1 MFGHSVFGHS
11 VYGHNVFRP
20 EGHAERYRQQ
30 ERLSGG
36 YAAALQD
43 LPRHMHLHVR
53 ERMAG
58 IG

>member
-1 MFGHSVFGHS
+1 MFGHSVFGH
-11 VYGHNVFRP
+11 NVFRP
-20 EGHAERYRQQ
+20 EGRAEVYRQQ

-43 LPRHMHLHVR
+43 LPSHMHLHVR